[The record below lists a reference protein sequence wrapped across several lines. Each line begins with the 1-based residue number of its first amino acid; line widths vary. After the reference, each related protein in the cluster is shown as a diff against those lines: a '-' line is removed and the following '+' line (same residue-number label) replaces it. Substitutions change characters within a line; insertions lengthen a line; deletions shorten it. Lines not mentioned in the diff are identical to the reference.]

1 MSNEQIAHDFALEIM
16 RMYYEL
22 NREQFTEQNG
32 DETDVNDRK
41 LFDLYNQ
48 TYIHV
53 MQDFLNTEV
62 KD

>member
-1 MSNEQIAHDFALEIM
+1 MSNEQRAHDFALEIM

-32 DETDVNDRK
+32 DETDVDDRK
-41 LFDLYNQ
+41 LFELYNQ
-48 TYIHV
+48 KYIHI
-53 MQDFLNTEV
+53 MQDFFNTEV